1 MKRKSGRKVHKS
13 EDDTNG
19 REEKFDENGGATDE
33 AGEENIEVEPKDRK
47 RKSSKSSK
55 KNVSF
60 PSKKYETTIESD
72 PLEDVEDL
80 RKSKDKKKKA
90 KDESSDDDL
99 QNDEDDSQ
107 YEVEK
112 IIEEKIIRGIR
123 HYLIRWKGYEEES
136 DTWEPE
142 DTLNCP
148 DIIADFKENKKKT
161 KGKKDKHSKKVTKGE
176 SADWDENEDFE
187 VERILEVHHRRDGKR
202 EFLVSWK
209 GYSAKDN
216 SWEPEENMNCKDLID
231 KFMAKVEVAKSF
243 EEKDLRL
250 NRKRVQR
257 LTYNTPE
264 TKRRLSKRMS
274 GKERYFLIDL
284 IYFG

>member
-1 MKRKSGRKVHKS
+1 MKRKSGRKVQKS
-13 EDDTNG
+13 EDDSNDK
-19 REEKFDENGGATDE
+19 EETFDENGGATDE
-33 AGEENIEVEPKDRK
+33 AAEEDIEVEPKDKK
-47 RKSSKSSK
+47 RKSLKSSK
-55 KNVSF
+55 KSVSS
-60 PSKKYETTIESD
+60 PKKNETSTIESD

-80 RKSKDKKKKA
+80 KKSKDKKKKV
-90 KDESSDDDL
+90 KDDSSEDDL
-99 QNDEDDSQ
+99 QNDDEGSQ

-112 IIEEKIIRGIR
+112 IIGEKIIKGTR

-148 DIIADFKENKKKT
+148 DIIAVFKENKKKT
-161 KGKKDKHSKKVTKGE
+161 KGKKEKPSKKAIKDE

-187 VERILEVHHRRDGKR
+187 VDKILEVHHRRDGKR

-209 GYSAKDN
+209 GYSSKDN
-216 SWEPEENMNCKDLID
+216 SWEPEENMNCKDLIE

-243 EEKDLRL
+243 DDKDLRL

-274 GKERYFLIDL
+274 GKERVQYHDADE
-284 IYFG
+284 